1 MMGDIMHVG
10 RFHTRDLQRV
20 SHEKSGMNGPL
31 RTISMKRA
39 PTLSSPSPLGRT
51 LPNAVSRRD
60 TKSSANSASSG
71 RLLKILRASSCVIGG
86 PSNVVDEP
94 EALQSVRRDEVDD
107 WGGVG
112 IGGSLPLKRQ
122 SSEITCIEGGRGE
135 EKKIHT
141 EGNGDMNVTNKR
153 KVGSV
158 STLGLDELDE
168 SVVSLRRSVGDY
180 FRGRGGRKVWWVT

>member
-1 MMGDIMHVG
+1 MGDIMHVG
-10 RFHTRDLQRV
+10 RFHTRDLRRV
-20 SHEKSGMNGPL
+20 SRGKSSMNGRL

-71 RLLKILRASSCVIGG
+71 RLLKIVRASSCVIGG

-94 EALQSVRRDEVDD
+94 EALESVRRDEEDD

-112 IGGSLPLKRQ
+112 IGGSLPGRSNRQ
-122 SSEITCIEGGRGE
+122 
-135 EKKIHT
+135 K
-141 EGNGDMNVTNKR
+141 
-153 KVGSV
+153 
-158 STLGLDELDE
+158 
-168 SVVSLRRSVGDY
+168 
-180 FRGRGGRKVWWVT
+180 